1 MKIGITFL
9 KKTVSWEGKYMKKS
23 YKSVL
28 LFFVLL
34 FSLSGLVGCTRNE
47 RINAAEFERRLTKY
61 DERCAFF
68 DGEVFYRKPTYY
80 TYYSFACERDVLLTV
95 RHDKYGRVDRVTV
108 TADAES
114 AADINGAFALV
125 CSAAAYALLPSD
137 CDIASVLSAA
147 GLFDVSSADNAGFSE
162 FTAGKTS
169 FWVFRGR
176 GSVTFAADVNKKP
189 EN

>member
-1 MKIGITFL
+1 MKIGITIL
-9 KKTVSWEGKYMKKS
+9 KKTVSGKGKYMKKIYRS
-23 YKSVL
+23 AL
-28 LFFVLL
+28 LFFVFL
-34 FSLSGLVGCTRNE
+34 FSLSSLVGCTRDE

-80 TYYSFACERDVLLTV
+80 TYYSFASERDVLLTV

-114 AADINGAFALV
+114 AFEDDGGFLLV
-125 CSAAAYALLPSD
+125 CGAVAAALLPPDSD
-137 CDIASVLSAA
+137 TAAVLDSS
-147 GLFDVSSADNAGFSE
+147 GLYDSSRADNAGFSDCSV
-162 FTAGKTS
+162 GKSS

-176 GSVTFAADVNKKP
+176 SAVTFAADIN
-189 EN
+189 

>member
-1 MKIGITFL
+1 
-9 KKTVSWEGKYMKKS
+9 MKKS

-34 FSLSGLVGCTRNE
+34 FSLSGLVGCTRDE

-108 TADAES
+108 TADAQIRRQPISTE
-114 AADINGAFALV
+114 
-125 CSAAAYALLPSD
+125 LLR
-137 CDIASVLSAA
+137 LSAVRRRMRFCRRTVI
-147 GLFDVSSADNAGFSE
+147 LRRS
-162 FTAGKTS
+162 
-169 FWVFRGR
+169 
-176 GSVTFAADVNKKP
+176 
-189 EN
+189 

>member
-1 MKIGITFL
+1 
-9 KKTVSWEGKYMKKS
+9 MKKS

-34 FSLSGLVGCTRNE
+34 FSLSGLVGCTRDE

-68 DGEVFYRKPTYY
+68 DIICIHCVCVFG
-80 TYYSFACERDVLLTV
+80 F
-95 RHDKYGRVDRVTV
+95 
-108 TADAES
+108 AES

-137 CDIASVLSAA
+137 CDIASVLSAV